1 MSGKPWSNHGQ
12 KDLAILAQD
21 GKEMGVREKPR
32 SKFWGN
38 VWEDEHSYL
47 FYTDFLGDGT

>member
-1 MSGKPWSNHGQ
+1 MCNKSIPTTAKKNVSGKPWSNHGQ

-32 SKFWGN
+32 AK
-38 VWEDEHSYL
+38 V
-47 FYTDFLGDGT
+47 LGERMGGRT

>member
-21 GKEMGVREKPR
+21 GKEMGVHEKPHA
-32 SKFWGN
+32 K
-38 VWEDEHSYL
+38 V
-47 FYTDFLGDGT
+47 LGDFIPIFWVMGLREILK